1 MKFIVCPSQK
11 TYVGK
16 DTYDTDDQQCQ
27 ENKNTNRIDNMQ
39 DIYNK
44 EIIQNPSSNGDDS
57 EDERDIAH
65 LNISMDKIFFLI
77 TDISGIFF

>member
-1 MKFIVCPSQK
+1 
-11 TYVGK
+11 
-16 DTYDTDDQQCQ
+16 
-27 ENKNTNRIDNMQ
+27 MQ

-65 LNISMDKIFFLI
+65 LNISMDKIFFLL
-77 TDISGIFF
+77 TDISGIFFEHILN